1 MGKIDK
7 DLGKTEKMNKL
18 ILRIALIVTA
28 LIIAFVFALNKKEDS
43 IICVENTEYLD
54 TASFDVMVIDTMV
67 VDTIEF
73 DTIEFDNMDMPDI
86 IMLDTVN

>member
-18 ILRIALIVTA
+18 ILRIALIVSA
-28 LIIAFVFALNKKEDS
+28 IVIAFVFALNKQDNS
-43 IICVENTEYLD
+43 IGCVEYTEYLD
-54 TASFDVMVIDTMV
+54 TIPSVFVDTMV
-67 VDTIEF
+67 V

>member
-18 ILRIALIVTA
+18 ILRIALIVSA
-28 LIIAFVFALNKKEDS
+28 IVIAFVLALNKKDNY
-43 IICVENTEYLD
+43 IGCVEHTESLD
-54 TASFDVMVIDTMV
+54 TIPSVFVDTMV
-67 VDTIEF
+67 V

-86 IMLDTVN
+86 IMLDTVNLSLIHI

>member
-18 ILRIALIVTA
+18 ILRIALIVSA
-28 LIIAFVFALNKKEDS
+28 IVIASVFALNKKDNS
-43 IICVENTEYLD
+43 IGCVEHTE
-54 TASFDVMVIDTMV
+54 SFFK
-67 VDTIEF
+67 DTIPSVF
-73 DTIEFDNMDMPDI
+73 VDTIEFDNMDMPDI